1 MWLRNIKRSA
11 EVVCCRFAPVFRNN
25 EHIVFVGTG
34 REIIEDQ
41 IVVNGRAD
49 IDGCCVRHI
58 FTALFDDRVAVLDLQ
73 DISSAQGD
81 LPAVCGDD
89 TAKTEIAALCQGAGG
104 RYLAADGNGRCLIR
118 CPCGSFHREGTGD
131 RPGVGLGAIFCSDD
145 HAVGVGTD
153 RKVIKDQIVVYR
165 GPDIEGSCIWRIV
178 SVLPTHCITGCIV

>member
-1 MWLRNIKRSA
+1 MWLRNIKGSA

-25 EHIVFVGTG
+25 EHIVLVGTG

-41 IVVNGRAD
+41 VVVNGRAD

-104 RYLAADGNGRCLIR
+104 RDLAADGNGRCLIR

-131 RPGVGLGAIFCSDD
+131 RPGAGLGPVFCGDD
-145 HAVGVGTD
+145 HTVGVGAN
-153 RKVIKDQIVVYR
+153 RKIIEDQIVVYR
-165 GPDIEGSCIWRIV
+165 RSDVEGSRIWLIV
-178 SVLPTHCITGCIV
+178 SVLSAHRVAGSII